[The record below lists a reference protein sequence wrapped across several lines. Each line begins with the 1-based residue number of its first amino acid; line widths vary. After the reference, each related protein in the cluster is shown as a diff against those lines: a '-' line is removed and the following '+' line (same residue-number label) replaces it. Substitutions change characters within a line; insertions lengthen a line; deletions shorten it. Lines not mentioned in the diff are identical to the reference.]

1 MAEVHEMVDLVNAYI
16 PVGHRRDELISV
28 IRIGIKFMSQH
39 GGKKPSALSRLVLD
53 CARRAGPPHSFDQLI
68 AEMELSAARRELYGE
83 RASSIEK
90 IDRVWQLATIH
101 LPKRGRVQVPF
112 GTVRNHL
119 TSAKKLLS
127 APFIVSPKP

>member
-1 MAEVHEMVDLVNAYI
+1 MAEVHEMVALVTAHV
-16 PVGHRRDELISV
+16 PASPQRDDLISV
-28 IRIGIKFMSQH
+28 IRIGIKFKHQH
-39 GGKKPSALSRLVLD
+39 GGKKPGALSRLVLD
-53 CARRAGPPHSFDQLI
+53 CARRAGPPHSFEQLI

-83 RASSIEK
+83 CASPIEK

-127 APFIVSPKP
+127 APFIVPPKP